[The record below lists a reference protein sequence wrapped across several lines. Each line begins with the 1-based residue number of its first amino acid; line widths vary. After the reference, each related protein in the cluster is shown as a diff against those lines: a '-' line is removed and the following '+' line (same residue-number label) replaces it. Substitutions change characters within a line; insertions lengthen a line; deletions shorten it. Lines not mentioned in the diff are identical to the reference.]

1 MNFRIPLAALFLP
14 LLFLLNGSVR
24 DLSAAERPNVLLIL
38 SDDHN
43 HRALGCSGNRVIRTP
58 NLDRLAAEGVY
69 FQRCFTPNPICTPSR
84 ACLYTGQDSWTNG
97 VTFNGKAIREDSP
110 LLPRLLA
117 AAGYE
122 TAFIGKWHNDGRP
135 WTRGYS
141 TGGRCWIGGEF
152 DHFRIELTDFGED
165 LADRKPAGVYSS
177 TAFTD
182 DAVAYLRRDHR
193 QPFLLVLAY
202 TVGHDVFRAPP
213 GYEGAY
219 RADQVPLP
227 PNFLP
232 KPPFEQFNPSIRDET
247 VLPFPR
253 TEETV
258 RGATAEYYAMIE
270 HLDAQVGRILAQ
282 LQAAGD
288 DRNTFVLFG
297 SAKGLSLGS
306 HGIIGKQTMYEEGL
320 RTSLI
325 LRHPTRRRASPV
337 CSALVSNVDL
347 LPTICEAA
355 GVAIPDRVEGQS
367 LLGLYDGSRPERRER
382 LFFSYH
388 DPTRDTVT
396 RAIRTE
402 THKFVQHLVTGERQ
416 LFDLAA
422 DPYELVNLVGR
433 PEAAAVEAEL
443 ERDLARWRAEGPE
456 GK

>member
-1 MNFRIPLAALFLP
+1 MIPKKQTVLGLLSLVSFSTALA
-14 LLFLLNGSVR
+14 
-24 DLSAAERPNVLLIL
+24 DDRPNIVLLL

-43 HRALGCSGNRVIRTP
+43 HRALGCSGNAGIRTP
-58 NLDRLAAEGVY
+58 HLDRLAAEGVY

-97 VTFNGKAIREDSP
+97 VTFNGKAIREESP

-122 TAFIGKWHNDGRP
+122 TSFIGKWHNDGLP
-135 WTRGYS
+135 WTRGYA

-152 DHFRIELTDFGED
+152 DHFRIELTPFGKT
-165 LADRKPAGVYSS
+165 LADRRPAGVYSS
-177 TAFTD
+177 VAFTD
-182 DAVAYLRRDHR
+182 DAVAYLEEDHDR
-193 QPFLLVLAY
+193 PFLMVLAY

-213 GYEGAY
+213 GFEGKYAPGE
-219 RADQVPLP
+219 VPLP

-232 KPPFEQFNPSIRDET
+232 KPPFEQFFPQIRDET

-253 TEETV
+253 TETSV
-258 RGATAEYYAMIE
+258 REATAEYYAMIE
-270 HLDAQVGRILAQ
+270 HLDGQIGRILAAMKENG
-282 LQAAGD
+282 LES
-288 DRNTFVLFG
+288 NTLVVFG

-306 HGIIGKQTMYEEGL
+306 HGIVGKQTMYEEGL

-325 LRHPTRRRASPV
+325 VRHPTLKPASHTQD
-337 CSALVSNVDL
+337 ALVSNMDL

-355 GVAIPDRVEGQS
+355 GVAIPAGVEGRS
-367 LLGLYDGSRPERRER
+367 LLGLYDGSRTERRER

-388 DPTRDTVT
+388 DPNRFTVT

-402 THKFVQHLVTGERQ
+402 RHKLVLHLVTGERQ
-416 LFDLAA
+416 LFDLES
-422 DPYELVNLVGR
+422 DPYEIENLAGR
-433 PEAAAVEAEL
+433 PEWAGIEREL
-443 ERDLARWRAEGPE
+443 ERELTRWREQGPE